1 MSSSPRIVGGL
12 VEAMRHLTERQ
23 KVIAQNIANSE
34 TAGYKARDVDAP
46 DFGALL
52 NESSAK
58 GKVARPTVNLS
69 ARMQQLGASTPR
81 AGSNVVLD
89 EDVVETKPDGNNVTL
104 EEQAMKLAEV
114 QTEFVAAT
122 NLYRKQMQL
131 MKIAL
136 GSGRG

>member
-1 MSSSPRIVGGL
+1 MPTSPPIVNGL

-34 TAGYKARDVDAP
+34 TAGYKAREVEKPNFA
-46 DFGALL
+46 ALV
-52 NESSAK
+52 NDSS
-58 GKVARPTVNLS
+58 GKSQIARPKINLS
-69 ARMQQLGASTPR
+69 ERMQALGASTPR
-81 AGSNVVLD
+81 AGSHVMLD
-89 EDVVETKPDGNNVTL
+89 RDIVETKPDGNNVTL

-114 QTEFVAAT
+114 QTEFAAAS

-136 GSGRG
+136 GSGR